1 MAKGMSPVQG
11 IAADV
16 SEKTRSGSSPD
27 TKVSEQRTCA
37 TKLVATLGA
46 SYARTAVNAR
56 APHNVVVTRRMIL
69 FFRVTIFSGSLSP
82 SWRAGHE
89 LVRCARAR
97 RIRKSQ

>member
-1 MAKGMSPVQG
+1 MAQVTGQVRA
-11 IAADV
+11 IAAAV
-16 SEKTRSGSSPD
+16 PEKTRPESSPD
-27 TKVSEQRTCA
+27 TKAPEQRTCA
-37 TKLVATLGA
+37 TKPVATLGA